1 MISVTT
7 DSLLKGIG
15 CNMLEKAPKTL
26 FPEECLVELSKLVLT
41 DSKALVLVSGAIE
54 RHADVFHPEFL
65 MKILKSAQG
74 DPNVIGS
81 LLLKTKD
88 RRFLKVIQYC
98 HELKYKSAKPSK
110 TLTFAAKIGQT
121 PVDSDFA
128 KFDLKIS
135 EMNRV
140 DEKKIAK
147 RELWA
152 QNNIFIHN
160 RILFGCN
167 WRADIIS
174 TIEIGGKNPTE
185 VKNRLKCSYETA
197 HRVFNDY
204 RLIQEIE
211 GSVA

>member
-1 MISVTT
+1 MTSVTI
-7 DSLLKGIG
+7 DSLLKGVG
-15 CNMLEKAPKTL
+15 CNMQAKASKTL
-26 FPEECLVELSKLVLT
+26 FPEECLVELSKTVLT
-41 DSKALVLVSGAIE
+41 DPKALVLATGAIE

-65 MKILKSAQG
+65 LKILKFTQA
-74 DPNVIGS
+74 DPNVIGG
-81 LLLKTKD
+81 LLQKTKD

-98 HELKYKSAKPSK
+98 HELKYKSSKPSK
-110 TLTFAAKIGQT
+110 TLIFAAQIGQT
-121 PVDSDFA
+121 PVDPDFA
-128 KFDLKIS
+128 EFGLKIS
-135 EMNRV
+135 EMNKV
-140 DEKKIAK
+140 DEKKITK

-152 QNNIFIHN
+152 QNNIFVHN

-174 TIEIGGKNPTE
+174 AIEIGAKNPTE

>member
-1 MISVTT
+1 MTSVTT

-15 CNMLEKAPKTL
+15 CNMLAKAPKIL
-26 FPEECLVELSKLVLT
+26 FPEECLVELSKSILADPKTLVL
-41 DSKALVLVSGAIE
+41 AIGAIE

-65 MKILKSAQG
+65 LKILKSAQG

-88 RRFLKVIQYC
+88 RRFLKVIQNC
-98 HELKYKSAKPSK
+98 HEHKYKSAKPSK

-128 KFDLKIS
+128 EFDLKIS
-135 EMNRV
+135 EMNKV
-140 DEKKIAK
+140 DEKKIAN

-152 QNNIFIHN
+152 QNNLFIHN

-174 TIEIGGKNPTE
+174 AIEIGAENPTE

-211 GSVA
+211 GSIA

>member
-15 CNMLEKAPKTL
+15 CNMLAKAPKTL
-26 FPEECLVELSKLVLT
+26 FPEECLVELSRSILT
-41 DSKALVLVSGAIE
+41 DPKTLVLVIGAIE
-54 RHADVFHPEFL
+54 RHVDIFHPEFL
-65 MKILKSAQG
+65 MKILKSAQV
-74 DPNVIGS
+74 DANVIGS

-98 HELKYKSAKPSK
+98 RELKYKSMKPSK

-121 PVDSDFA
+121 PADSDFA
-128 KFDLKIS
+128 EFGLNIS
-135 EMNRV
+135 EMNKV
-140 DEKKIAK
+140 DEKKITK

-152 QNNIFIHN
+152 KNNLFIHN

-174 TIEIGGKNPTE
+174 AIEVGAENPTE

-204 RLIQEIE
+204 RIIQQIE

>member
-1 MISVTT
+1 MTSVTT

-15 CNMLEKAPKTL
+15 CNMQVKAPKTL
-26 FPEECLVELSKLVLT
+26 FPEECLVELSKSVLADPKT
-41 DSKALVLVSGAIE
+41 FVLAVGAVE
-54 RHADVFHPEFL
+54 RHAEVFHPEFL
-65 MKILKSAQG
+65 LKILKSAQG
-74 DPNVIGS
+74 DPNVIGG
-81 LLLKTKD
+81 LLQKTKD
-88 RRFLKVIQYC
+88 RRFMKVIQYC

-110 TLTFAAKIGQT
+110 TLAFAAKIGQT
-121 PVDSDFA
+121 PVDLDFA
-128 KFDLKIS
+128 EFGLKIS
-135 EMNRV
+135 KMNKV
-140 DEKKIAK
+140 DEKKITK

-152 QNNIFIHN
+152 RNNLFIHN

-174 TIEIGGKNPTE
+174 AIEIGAENPTE

-197 HRVFNDY
+197 HRIFNDY

>member
-1 MISVTT
+1 MTLGTT

-15 CNMLEKAPKTL
+15 CNMQTKAPKTL
-26 FPEECLVELSKLVLT
+26 FPEECLVELSRTVLA
-41 DSKALVLVSGAIE
+41 DPKALVLVTGAIA
-54 RHADVFHPEFL
+54 RNVDIFHPEFL
-65 MKILKSAQG
+65 FKLLKSRQT
-74 DPNVIGS
+74 DTNVIGG
-81 LLLKTKD
+81 LLCKTKD
-88 RRFLKVIQYC
+88 RRFLKIIQYC
-98 HELKYKSAKPSK
+98 HELNYKSARPSK
-110 TLTFAAKIGQT
+110 TLAFATQIGQA
-121 PVDSDFA
+121 PVDRDFA
-128 KFDLKIS
+128 EFGLKIS
-135 EMNRV
+135 EMNQV
-140 DEKKIAK
+140 DEKKLTK

-174 TIEIGGKNPTE
+174 AIEIGAKNPTE

-204 RLIQEIE
+204 KLIQKIE

>member
-1 MISVTT
+1 MTSVIT

-15 CNMLEKAPKTL
+15 CNMLAKAPKNL
-26 FPEECLVELSKLVLT
+26 FPEECFVELSKSVLA
-41 DSKALVLVSGAIE
+41 DPKALVLVTGAIK
-54 RHADVFHPEFL
+54 RHAEVFHPEFL
-65 MKILKSAQG
+65 LKILKSAQG

-88 RRFLKVIQYC
+88 RRFSKVIQYC
-98 HELKYKSAKPSK
+98 HELKYKSLKPSK
-110 TLTFAAKIGQT
+110 TLTFAAQIGQVS
-121 PVDSDFA
+121 VDSDFVE
-128 KFDLKIS
+128 FGLKIS
-135 EMNRV
+135 EMNKV
-140 DEKKIAK
+140 AEKKITK

-152 QNNIFIHN
+152 QNNIFVHN

-174 TIEIGGKNPTE
+174 VIEIGAESPTE
-185 VKNRLKCSYETA
+185 IKNRLKCSYETA

>member
-15 CNMLEKAPKTL
+15 CNMLAKASKSL
-26 FPEECLVELSKLVLT
+26 FPEECLVELSKLVLNDPKT
-41 DSKALVLVSGAIE
+41 LVLVIGAIE
-54 RHADVFHPEFL
+54 RHADLFHPEFL

-110 TLTFAAKIGQT
+110 ILTFAAKIGQT

-128 KFDLKIS
+128 EFDLKIS
-135 EMNRV
+135 EMNKM
-140 DEKKIAK
+140 DDKKITK
-147 RELWA
+147 KELWA

-174 TIEIGGKNPTE
+174 AIEIGGKNPTE

>member
-1 MISVTT
+1 MISVTI
-7 DSLLKGIG
+7 DSLLKGLG
-15 CNMLEKAPKTL
+15 CNMLAKAPKTL
-26 FPEECLVELSKLVLT
+26 FPEECLVELSKLILSDT
-41 DSKALVLVSGAIE
+41 KTLVLAIGAME
-54 RHADVFHPEFL
+54 RHADIFHPEFL
-65 MKILKSAQG
+65 LKILKSVQG

-121 PVDSDFA
+121 PADSDFA
-128 KFDLKIS
+128 EFDLKIS
-135 EMNRV
+135 EMNKV
-140 DEKKIAK
+140 DEKKITK

-152 QNNIFIHN
+152 QNNLFIHN

-174 TIEIGGKNPTE
+174 AIEIGAENPTE

>member
-1 MISVTT
+1 MTSVTI
-7 DSLLKGIG
+7 DSLLKGVG
-15 CNMLEKAPKTL
+15 CNMLAKAPKTL
-26 FPEECLVELSKLVLT
+26 FPEECLLELSKSVLT
-41 DSKALVLVSGAIE
+41 DPKVLVLVTGAIE
-54 RHADVFHPEFL
+54 RHADIFHPEFL
-65 MKILKSAQG
+65 FKILKSKNG

-88 RRFLKVIQYC
+88 RRFLKIIQYC

-110 TLTFAAKIGQT
+110 ILSLAANLGQAF
-121 PVDSDFA
+121 VDSDFA
-128 KFDLKIS
+128 EFGLKIS
-135 EMNRV
+135 EMNTV
-140 DEKKIAK
+140 DEKKITK
-147 RELWA
+147 RGLWA
-152 QNNIFIHN
+152 QNNLFVHN

-174 TIEIGGKNPTE
+174 AIEIGEKTPTQ
-185 VKNRLKCSYETA
+185 VKKRLKCSYETA

>member
-1 MISVTT
+1 MTSVTT

-15 CNMLEKAPKTL
+15 CNMIAKSPKAL
-26 FPEECLVELSKLVLT
+26 FPEECLIELSKTVLT
-41 DSKALVLVSGAIE
+41 DPKILVLVVGAIE
-54 RHADVFHPEFL
+54 RHADIFHPEFL
-65 MKILKSAQG
+65 LKILKSNHG
-74 DPNVIGS
+74 DPNIIGG

-98 HELKYKSAKPSK
+98 HELKYKSAKPTK
-110 TLTFAAKIGQT
+110 TLTFSVQIGQA

-128 KFDLKIS
+128 EFGLKIS
-135 EMNRV
+135 DMNRV
-140 DEKKIAK
+140 DEKKITK
-147 RELWA
+147 RERWA
-152 QNNIFIHN
+152 QNNLFIHN

-174 TIEIGGKNPTE
+174 AIEIGSKNPTE

>member
-1 MISVTT
+1 MTWVTI

-15 CNMLEKAPKTL
+15 CNMQAKAPTTL
-26 FPEECLVELSKLVLT
+26 FPEECLVELSKSVLT
-41 DSKALVLVSGAIE
+41 DPKTLVLAIGAVE

-65 MKILKSAQG
+65 LKILKSAQG

-81 LLLKTKD
+81 LLLKTND

-98 HELKYKSAKPSK
+98 RELKYKSSKPSK
-110 TLTFAAKIGQT
+110 TLTFAAQIGQT

-128 KFDLKIS
+128 EFQLKIS
-135 EMNRV
+135 EMNKV
-140 DEKKIAK
+140 DEKKITK
-147 RELWA
+147 RALWA
-152 QNNIFIHN
+152 QNNLFIHN

-174 TIEIGGKNPTE
+174 VIEIGGKNPTE
-185 VKNRLKCSYETA
+185 VKNRLRCSYETA

-204 RLIQEIE
+204 RVIQEIK